1 MSSTVLPMKA
11 GVICMAELAAM
22 VERIKREHTPN
33 PAPSMQYE
41 CPKCRDMGFLYRKD
55 ERGCEITYR
64 CECFA
69 IRQAKRMMKR
79 SGISGEFQKKTFDNF
94 NIRGNAQL
102 SNAKTKAM
110 QYVKNFR
117 QTEHDRYNSIMF
129 CGQVGAGK
137 THLGTAICRELMN
150 SGVAV
155 IYMAYRNAV
164 TKLKQ
169 NIINEDGYNRELNQY
184 ISARVLYIDDLL
196 KGKLTETDINI
207 MYEIVNYRYMNNMPI
222 IISTEKAPKDLLVF
236 DEAIGSRIIEMC
248 RGNIVQLQGKELN
261 YRLS

>member
-1 MSSTVLPMKA
+1 MD
-11 GVICMAELAAM
+11 ELAAM
-22 VERIKREHTPN
+22 AERIKREKPFN
-33 PAPSMQYE
+33 LALPAEYE
-41 CPKCRDMGFLYRKD
+41 CPKCKDTGFLYRADKD
-55 ERGCEITYR
+55 GCEVAYR
-64 CECFA
+64 CECYA
-69 IRQAKRMMKR
+69 IKQAKNMMWR
-79 SGISGEFQKKTFDNF
+79 SGISAEFQKKTFDNF
-94 NIRGNAQL
+94 NTKGNVQL

-110 QYVKNFR
+110 QYVKNFG

-137 THLGTAICRELMN
+137 THLGTAICRALMN

-169 NIINEDGYNRELNQY
+169 NIIDEEGYNRELNQY
-184 ISARVLYIDDLL
+184 TSARVLYIDDLL
-196 KGKLTETDINI
+196 KGRLTETDINI

-222 IISTEKAPKDLLVF
+222 IISTEKAPNDLLVF
-236 DEAIGSRIIEMC
+236 DEAIGSRLIEMC
-248 RGNIVQLQGKELN
+248 RGNIVQLQGKDLN